1 MRGGFQWQ
9 WCGVAMKCPC
19 AYAILIVTGV
29 ALGQAGVP
37 QAAVGQTL
45 NDGFAAME
53 QGDFFTAFTAMR
65 RLEQAGDPHAARLLE
80 QVFQTPSVQAAAA
93 PVPPVTAYA
102 RPARPAP
109 AQSPRPNQRP
119 VLTPVPVAL
128 PVAAPPAEAPGRAAL
143 PLPPHDLPAPLSG
156 ADFHYSDPLLADI
169 GRLLFFDPVLSGNKD
184 TSCATCHHPRHAS
197 GDGVS
202 LGLGTGAQGLGPDR
216 SPEGARAAQ
225 RRIPRNAPALWNL
238 GAREIHVLFH
248 DGRLEK
254 DPARPGK
261 LLTPQGPLDYMV
273 LDTILSAQALF
284 PVLSAEEMSGQPG
297 ENPIADAV
305 ADQRVHGDDGAW
317 ALLAA
322 RVDAL
327 EPYNSAFTALRGAP
341 GPLRM
346 DEIAN
351 ALGAFI
357 AREFR
362 ADQTPFDLYLRETGA
377 MSPEAGEG
385 MRLFYGRA
393 NCAACHSG
401 PLLSDQKFHAMGQPA
416 IGPGKDR
423 DAEGYTRD
431 LGRGFVT
438 LDPDDAYRFR
448 TPMLRNVLHT
458 GPWGHSGAF
467 SDLADFLRHHLD
479 PVTGLAAYAPQAVL
493 PELAAAEDDYATID
507 NANAR
512 AAISDAAAR
521 DMAARPLVTLQDDE
535 IALLIAFLGALSDE
549 TALAGRSSVPESVP
563 SGLSVDR

>member
-1 MRGGFQWQ
+1 MRAVRTVVICTTAF
-9 WCGVAMKCPC
+9 
-19 AYAILIVTGV
+19 
-29 ALGQAGVP
+29 ALGQTGAP
-37 QAAVGQTL
+37 QMALSQTL

-53 QGDFFTAFTAMR
+53 VGDFFTAFSAMR
-65 RLEQAGDPHAARLLE
+65 RLEQAGDPNAARLLE
-80 QVFQTPSVQAAAA
+80 QVFRTPSVQPVAA
-93 PVPPVTAYA
+93 PAMPVAAY
-102 RPARPAP
+102 RRPAP
-109 AQSPRPNQRP
+109 AQVPPSGLSPVAVAPPPAVRAPVASGRPAP
-119 VLTPVPVAL
+119 PVP
-128 PVAAPPAEAPGRAAL
+128 
-143 PLPPHDLPAPLSG
+143 PHTLPAPLTG
-156 ADFHYSDPLLADI
+156 MDFHHPDPGLASI

-202 LGLGTGAQGLGPDR
+202 LGLGTGAQGLGRDR
-216 SPEGARAAQ
+216 SPTGARAAQ

-238 GAREIHVLFH
+238 GARDIRVLFH
-248 DGRLEK
+248 DGRVEL
-254 DPARPGK
+254 DPARPGH
-261 LLTPQGPLDYMV
+261 LLTPQGPLDYMA
-273 LDTILSAQALF
+273 LETLLAAQALF
-284 PVLSAEEMSGQPG
+284 PVLSAEEMAGKPG

-305 ADQRVHGDDGAW
+305 SAERVHGDDGAW

-327 EPYNSAFTALRGAP
+327 EPYSTAFAALRGAP
-341 GPLRM
+341 GAVRIE
-346 DEIAN
+346 EIAN

-377 MSPEAGEG
+377 MPPEAGEG

-401 PLLSDQKFHAMGQPA
+401 PLLSDQQFHAMGQPPL
-416 IGPGKDR
+416 GPGKDR

-448 TPMLRNVLHT
+448 TPMLRNVVHT

-479 PVTGLAAYAPQAVL
+479 PVAGLAAYAPQAIL
-493 PELAAAEDDYATID
+493 PDLEVADGDYAAIASTR
-507 NANAR
+507 AR
-512 AAISDAAAR
+512 AAIADAAAR
-521 DMAARPLVTLQDDE
+521 DMALRPQVIVQDDE
-535 IALLIAFLGALSDE
+535 IALLIAFLATLSDQ
-549 TALAGRSSVPESVP
+549 TALAGRSGVPASVP
-563 SGLSVDR
+563 SGLMVDQ